1 MCLIGA
7 TCSTFNKVS
16 EIFHEML
23 RVIMCA
29 HFINYKHEF
38 SAKENFFL
46 SFALFFHFQTY
57 LPIQCQKCANCI
69 VL

>member
-38 SAKENFFL
+38 SAKRNFILL
-46 SFALFFHFQTY
+46 SALFFSFKPTY
-57 LPIQCQKCANCI
+57 LMSK
-69 VL
+69 VRK

>member
-38 SAKENFFL
+38 SAKGNFIL
-46 SFALFFHFQTY
+46 LFALFSLSN
-57 LPIQCQKCANCI
+57 LP
-69 VL
+69 L